1 MKTNILIICLLLT
14 ALVACKKEYPR
25 TVLQG
30 RVITQNHNTIIMDPQ
45 GTPYNQPIVLTIR
58 RAWSLSSVGG
68 VALIIDTVV
77 LYPPYEYYWEITEE
91 MNELD
96 EYYAAVIES
105 SVPQHAKPTTSKLS
119 TVHHGRENNQADIVL
134 EPRTWLQ
141 LHLINEDPQPG
152 DRITLDNILGGGVT
166 YYGPQNNIYTQSGYG
181 HFKTPFTYAV
191 ERNGVVTF
199 YVDTIQLLAH
209 DTTFHEIRY

>member
-1 MKTNILIICLLLT
+1 MRTKRLLPLLLLL
-14 ALVACKKEYPR
+14 ALLGACKKEHPR

-30 RVITQNHNTIIMDPQ
+30 RVYTQNHNTIIMDKE
-45 GTPYNQPIVLTIR
+45 GTPYNGFVVLTVR
-58 RAWSLSSVGG
+58 RAFSSPNG
-68 VALIIDTVV
+68 VADILDTLVV
-77 LYPPYEYYWEITEE
+77 YPPFEYYWEITEPQD
-91 MNELD
+91 LID
-96 EYYAAVIES
+96 KYYGVVVQS
-105 SVPQHAKPTTSKLS
+105 SVPQHAWPTIQNLPI
-119 TVHHGRENNQADIVL
+119 VHHGRENNQADIVL
-134 EPRTWLQ
+134 RPQTWLQ

-152 DRITLDNILGGGVT
+152 DRITMDNILGGGVT